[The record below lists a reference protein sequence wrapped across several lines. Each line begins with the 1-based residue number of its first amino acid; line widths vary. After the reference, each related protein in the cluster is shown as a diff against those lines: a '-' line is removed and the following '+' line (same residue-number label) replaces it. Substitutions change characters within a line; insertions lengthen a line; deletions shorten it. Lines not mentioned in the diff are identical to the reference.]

1 MKRIRLTAV
10 GLSMMLLVSS
20 LPCVS
25 TISAFDFDIPA
36 LQYYLLGKT
45 HTLANP
51 SAYDMDGNGILT
63 VSDLTLCKRKLLSP
77 AADMDSEWK
86 LIWNDEFDGNAVD
99 TSKWGYDLGNWL
111 LNESG
116 GLESYGW
123 GNNEKEFYTDKN
135 AAVSD
140 GILTIAAKKEAYTDS
155 AQGSYDYTSARMTT
169 KQKFS
174 FCGGK
179 LEVRARVDSG
189 KSLWP
194 AIWMLPEDTIYGK
207 WAASGEIDIMEGW
220 GSKPQQICG
229 TIHFGDTWPNN
240 TYLTKDYFFENGDST
255 ENWHTYGLE
264 WDAEKLC
271 WLVDGE
277 CYSEQTDWYSAGR
290 AFPAPFDQNFYL
302 ILNLAVGGQFDG
314 IDGVDADSSIFAN
327 GDKQM
332 QVDYVRV
339 YQKSDSSFTPT
350 KLQSPSLTGYFEGAD
365 AELKNSDAGTAFTIR
380 SVGTLEYGVMGI
392 YGGQPLEAEKT
403 YQISFD
409 ASASVSRTMRLTVE
423 DSVYNRYLDELIS
436 LSEDTTH
443 CTYSFTVPS
452 AMEADIKFQL
462 GAVENADTLPAHTVN
477 LSNISL
483 IPMN

>member
-1 MKRIRLTAV
+1 MNRYRILAV
-10 GLSMMLLVSS
+10 
-20 LPCVS
+20 VS
-25 TISAFDFDIPA
+25 TMTLFVGSVAEISNTSAADWDIPA

-51 SAYDMDGNGILT
+51 SIYDMDGNGVLN

-77 AADMDSEWK
+77 VQEESEWK
-86 LIWNDEFDGNAVD
+86 LLWNDEFDGNSVD
-99 TSKWGYDLGNWL
+99 TSKWEYDLGNWL

-123 GNNEKEFYTDKN
+123 GNNEQEFYTDTN
-135 AAVSD
+135 ASVSN
-140 GILTIAAKKEAYTDS
+140 GILTIAAKKEPYTDPV
-155 AQGSYDYTSARMTT
+155 QGNYEYTSARMST

-179 LEVRARVDSG
+179 VEVRARVDSG

-194 AIWMLPEDTIYGK
+194 AIWMLPEDTVYGK

-240 TYLTKDYFFENGDST
+240 TYLTKDYYFADDDST

-264 WDAEKLC
+264 WDAEKIR
-271 WLVDGE
+271 WLIDGV
-277 CYSEQTDWYSAGR
+277 CYSEQSDWYSAGR

-314 IDGVDADSSIFAN
+314 IDGVNADPSIFAN
-327 GDKQM
+327 GSKNM
-332 QVDYVRV
+332 QIDYVRV
-339 YQKSDSSFTPT
+339 YQKTEHTFTPT
-350 KLQSPSLTGYFEGAD
+350 QLKEPSLNGYFEGAD
-365 AELKNSDAGTAFTIR
+365 AELKNTDAGTAFTIR

-392 YGGQPLEAEKT
+392 YGGQHLEAGKT
-403 YQISFD
+403 YRISFD
-409 ASASVSRTMRLTVE
+409 AAASVPRTMRLTVE
-423 DSVYNRYLDELIS
+423 DGVYNRYLDELIS
-436 LSEDTTH
+436 LSTDSKS
-443 CTYSFTVPS
+443 YSYTITVPET
-452 AMEADIKFQL
+452 MDADIKFQL
-462 GAVENADTLPAHTVN
+462 GAVGDTETLSTHTVN
-477 LSNISL
+477 LAKISL
-483 IPMN
+483 TDVQ